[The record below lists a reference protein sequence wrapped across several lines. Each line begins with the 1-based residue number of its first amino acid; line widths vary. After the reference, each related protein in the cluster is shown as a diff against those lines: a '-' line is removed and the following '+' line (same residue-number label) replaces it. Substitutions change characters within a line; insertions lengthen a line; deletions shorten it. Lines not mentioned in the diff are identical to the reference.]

1 MRAKRAAWRRET
13 AQAAQYGALR
23 LCAECGRVSCLGARA
38 LEHFITK
45 WILQIGVQ
53 DWHRYQLPAGLAPE
67 PRIAHPS
74 PAGRPAGGRAG
85 ELSGT
90 CDAP

>member
-38 LEHFITK
+38 LAHFITK
-45 WILQIGVQ
+45 RILQIGCPGLQ
-53 DWHRYQLPAGLAPE
+53 LDWHRYQLTESDGRSEFSPPA
-67 PRIAHPS
+67 S
-74 PAGRPAGGRAG
+74 
-85 ELSGT
+85 
-90 CDAP
+90 